1 MRITLPVQPV
11 DPDILGLLGLI
22 GPSRPLNCLSLIYP
36 SSLWIF
42 SSMILKVSMRADL
55 KFLDL

>member
-1 MRITLPVQPV
+1 MRITLAVQPV

-22 GPSRPLNCLSLIYP
+22 GPSSPLNCLSFIYP
-36 SSLWIF
+36 YSLLIF